1 MSDQLLGPRHT
12 HRTESTASPDLACRP
27 QRQIEVGRGAR
38 GPINKDT
45 CLFFFFVGGGGGSKS
60 SQVLK
65 IVLGNWATHVYDT
78 LHPWKTGHRAQ
89 THISYKCNAEP
100 LSSVATKI

>member
-45 CLFFFFVGGGGGSKS
+45 CLFFFFVGGGGGLEEFTSTQDS
-60 SQVLK
+60 SWK
-65 IVLGNWATHVYDT
+65 LGDS
-78 LHPWKTGHRAQ
+78 R
-89 THISYKCNAEP
+89 I
-100 LSSVATKI
+100 